1 MDSPLS
7 TFAVQRAGN
16 LPRSFADTGS
26 ALLSRARVCGRVVEV
41 SEAGA
46 FGAMS
51 ALCPLIAEVQ
61 ARGEPVAW
69 VEAGP
74 SVFFPPDL
82 HFLGIDVEAIPVF
95 WSPEAKAGLQATDW
109 LVRSGAFGLVVADW
123 GTHKVDDALL
133 GRLARLAQEQSTT
146 VVFLTRK
153 ESAEASLGALVSL
166 RVAVS
171 KVPGDGQGS
180 AELVVLKDK
189 KPGAALQQRMSFDG
203 PLGLY

>member
-133 GRLARLAQEQSTT
+133 SARA
-146 VVFLTRK
+146 
-153 ESAEASLGALVSL
+153 LGAGTEHHGGLPDAKRVGGSL
-166 RVAVS
+166 A
-171 KVPGDGQGS
+171 GG
-180 AELVVLKDK
+180 
-189 KPGAALQQRMSFDG
+189 
-203 PLGLY
+203 LGLVAGGGLESPG